1 MSDTQSTPRSKLDL
15 IYQEVLGE
23 AATLIQKLETV
34 NSAQGDAAVALVKGI
49 DALAETVKQLD
60 QLPSDTATVLS
71 LAMVDTGKKLN
82 ADLVDAFKVVLSEH
96 RVVLDQIGRN
106 MAMQSAASARASK
119 INALTAL
126 LAGFASSLVSWG
138 IFYYL
143 TLR

>member
-23 AATLIQKLETV
+23 TATLIQKLETV
-34 NSAQGDAAVALVKGI
+34 NSAQGDTAVALVKGI

-60 QLPSDTATVLS
+60 QLPPDTAKALS

-82 ADLVDAFKVVLSEH
+82 ADLVDSFKVILSEH
-96 RVVLDQIGRN
+96 RVVLDQVGRN
-106 MAMQSAASARASK
+106 MAAQSAASARASK
-119 INALTAL
+119 MNALTAML
-126 LAGFASSLVSWG
+126 VGFASSALFCGV
-138 IFYYL
+138 FYFL

>member
-23 AATLIQKLETV
+23 TATLIQKLETV
-34 NSAQGDAAVALVKGI
+34 NSAQGDAAVALVKGV

-60 QLPSDTATVLS
+60 QLPSDTAKVLS
-71 LAMVDTGKKLN
+71 LAMVDTGRKLN
-82 ADLVDAFKVVLSEH
+82 ADLVDTFKVILSEH
-96 RVVLDQIGRN
+96 RVVLDQLVRN

-126 LAGFASSLVSWG
+126 LAGFASSSVSWG